1 MCNPAREKATNN
13 MMLWHNS
20 ILLLRCGPAAAPR
33 AYHLFPA
40 REKVTNNMRRQFLLI
55 LLVSSAVSVAGLL
68 LHPGGRAS

>member
-1 MCNPAREKATNN
+1 MCNPAQEKATNN

-33 AYHLFPA
+33 AYLFPA